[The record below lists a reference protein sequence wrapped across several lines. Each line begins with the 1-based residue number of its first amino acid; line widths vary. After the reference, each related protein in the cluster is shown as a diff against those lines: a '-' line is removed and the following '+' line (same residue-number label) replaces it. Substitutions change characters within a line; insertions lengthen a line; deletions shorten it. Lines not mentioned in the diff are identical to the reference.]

1 MIDDLPYD
9 GIEDPKQLAADSIA
23 RRTAGSKLTVEV
35 RRKLNGSSNTGWSDI
50 RARWSTPRCVHN
62 FNASTRVESECI
74 GQVEQ
79 PDIPTNKVSAFP
91 TCR

>member
-35 RRKLNGSSNTGWSDI
+35 RRKLNGSSNTG
-50 RARWSTPRCVHN
+50 
-62 FNASTRVESECI
+62 
-74 GQVEQ
+74 
-79 PDIPTNKVSAFP
+79 
-91 TCR
+91 